1 MCSVSTAACDREN
14 GDLYAGVFDEASLVD
29 PPPGARLLSVYKIR
43 REAGDYRIPKA
54 AVGARLLSVYKIRR

>member
-43 REAGDYRIPKA
+43 R
-54 AVGARLLSVYKIRR
+54 